1 MLGGVF
7 YGFFDFWQR
16 ISVVLRKQERI
27 RQAYALK
34 TSRNF
39 VIMIFK
45 VDYFIQVLFLGGPK
59 WTYFFIFAIL
69 GAHATTSSIETADF

>member
-1 MLGGVF
+1 MFGGVF

-27 RQAYALK
+27 QQAYALK

-39 VIMIFK
+39 VIMRFTVNK
-45 VDYFIQVLFLGGPK
+45 FIQVLFLGGPK
-59 WTYFFIFAIL
+59 WAYFFIFAIL
-69 GAHATTSSIETADF
+69 GAHAMTSSIETADF